1 MDINKIFQSSA
12 IKVILLTI
20 AILIILGF
28 VFNAGMF
35 IGMRKANFSFTWA
48 DEYHRNFGGPQA
60 GFLRSFADMGKEFI
74 NSNGAVGQI
83 ININDQKITV
93 KDRDNTEKI
102 ILITNE
108 TSIVRQKNN
117 IETGDLK
124 LNDFVVIIGEPNNNG
139 QIDAKL
145 IRVMPE
151 SPQSKPSAYC
161 SGRYK

>member
-1 MDINKIFQSSA
+1 MDINKFFQSDA
-12 IKVILLTI
+12 IKIILLII

-35 IGMRKANFSFTWA
+35 IGMRKANFAFTWA

-60 GFLRSFADMGKEFI
+60 GFLRGFADMGKEFI

-83 ININDQKITV
+83 INIDDQKITV

-102 ILITNE
+102 ILITSE
-108 TSIVRQKNN
+108 TSIVRQKSS
-117 IETGDLK
+117 IKIGDLK
-124 LNDFVVIIGEPNNNG
+124 LNDFVVIIGEPNNDG

-151 SPQSKPSAYC
+151 PLQGQPSAYC